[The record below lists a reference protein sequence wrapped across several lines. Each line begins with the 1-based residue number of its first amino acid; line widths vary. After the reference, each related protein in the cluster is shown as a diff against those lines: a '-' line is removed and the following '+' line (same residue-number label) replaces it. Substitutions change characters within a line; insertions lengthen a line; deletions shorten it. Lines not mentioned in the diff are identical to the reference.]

1 LNFQKSLSMH
11 KSILVLEESAM
22 VHDLFESALPQEYW
36 DWHIEHESFPEN
48 YVDHAKDAL
57 PGIIF
62 LSNRDQK
69 NDYAVVKEI
78 RSTQQLQ
85 NTPILLLTLARDKLD
100 EKLLRS
106 LGIQG
111 FLRKPFE
118 SATLLEQI
126 EVTLQNHNRQFQK
139 NERNVLEN
147 VDVIDDE
154 LLGLLS
160 SRTSPNVSIDKL
172 EEELDPTLQLH
183 PIEAESM
190 LLDDDD
196 DLQDLYDTLSE
207 SDEGDVELPFDADE
221 FDVENEE
228 DEFYSLEADQAETEA
243 IELELE
249 EISLDIDEVE
259 PGMADGPAS
268 EAPFNS
274 ASDGKGLLEVSVS
287 TEFQETVGDPVVNV
301 SRDGEIGLMEV
312 EVVPY
317 ESGGMMEDS
326 ADELEDNF
334 YDSDLQPLSDGD
346 AEQITELKVT
356 FSGSVPPSESGSES
370 VVENNAVAGDSN
382 LPYTELEITP
392 CNDEDIIVIEHAE
405 INDDLNDDYEIIY
418 DEDFDDSELL
428 DISIEGIDTEED
440 ESLMETDAIDE
451 AAIEESME
459 EVDLMSDTI
468 EDLDMELDD
477 EVNALTIEDDPFLDN
492 DYDSPDEEL
501 VAGHLDEDSPL
512 SEDSDEGFDPVEDDD
527 DPSSIL
533 ISNVDESSDPDFED
547 DGDLQEVE
555 GIDDLRDFEPD
566 FSESDPV
573 VVEQDEAENLEI
585 DFEGSDV
592 NYSDDEAE
600 QLLEEL
606 EGLDSENAQ
615 MNIQEMINF
624 RQVMKAKYD
633 IPENG
638 LSEID
643 EDGGE
648 DDLEIDFLS
657 DDEIE
662 DFDLAEESETDE
674 VSAMFEDESLE
685 EEDEIDIFA
694 EIEDDDIA
702 EVDLFTEDDDASDD
716 LSVDDTDLYI
726 SDEETLS
733 DDFIIDDT
741 DMEENTLLE
750 ADEMLLDED
759 DADLEDLEDDPF
771 SDATE
776 LEGVDNQ
783 PETEELRDPL
793 TEPPM
798 MMEEEAR
805 DNIPQE
811 TASESDEIDLLSD
824 DLELDTDFSQEED
837 STEVEED
844 TVSSPDDP
852 ALEENGD
859 LVTSSPEDIE
869 DNISMLGESETEVD
883 EDFFFDDDIEE
894 DDSLDR
900 LEEDGDSADED
911 LFSDDD
917 TAEDDSLDLLEEDG
931 DSADED
937 LFSSDITNED
947 DSLDL
952 MEEEDDST
960 DEDLFTDSGD
970 EDSFEEI
977 ELSEMDTEDPMS
989 LEEIFEPDTAPD
1001 EQSVD
1006 MKAISEAEE
1015 VAIEVPQDVFE
1026 MSDFKM
1032 TDLGEDIGTKSEATL
1047 DEPSVDE
1054 SIQLEEVE
1062 LTEDIDLP
1070 SMDEDL
1076 PDLST
1081 DFDPGDQDDDLLL
1094 EMEDGAPLEELIE
1107 AEADSVDSIGEDI
1120 EILQTENDFESFP
1133 GESDTIG
1140 FTDDPATSP
1149 AQLADPKVPSEGK
1162 KKPQSLSP
1170 DMRDKLSG
1178 MIENVISETIQNT
1191 LHDMLP
1197 DMMDKIIQEELED

>member
-1 LNFQKSLSMH
+1 MH

-22 VHDLFESALPQEYW
+22 VHDLFESALPREYW
-36 DWHIEHESFPEN
+36 DWHVEHESFPEN

-62 LSNRDQK
+62 LSNRDQL
-69 NDYAVVKEI
+69 NDYAVVKKI

-85 NTPILLLTLARDKLD
+85 NTPILLLTIARDKLD

-126 EVTLQNHNRQFQK
+126 EVTLQNHSRQFQK

-154 LLGLLS
+154 LMGLLS
-160 SRTSPNVSIDKL
+160 SRTSPNVSIDNL
-172 EEELDPTLQLH
+172 EEELDPTLQLY

-196 DLQDLYDTLSE
+196 DLQDSYDVLSE
-207 SDEGDVELPFDADE
+207 SDEGDAELPFDAED

-259 PGMADGPAS
+259 PEMADSPAA
-268 EAPFNS
+268 EAPFS
-274 ASDGKGLLEVSVS
+274 SDSDGQGLMEVSVS
-287 TEFQETVGDPVVNV
+287 TEFRETVGDPIVNV
-301 SRDGEIGLMEV
+301 SGDGEIGLMEV
-312 EVVPY
+312 EVVPF
-317 ESGGMMEDS
+317 ESDRLMEDS

-334 YDSDLQPLSDGD
+334 YDSDIEPLFDED

-356 FSGSVPPSESGSES
+356 FSGSVQPSGPGSES
-370 VVENNAVAGDSN
+370 VVENIAVAGDAG

-392 CNDEDIIVIEHAE
+392 CDDEDDIVIEHVE

-418 DEDFDDSELL
+418 EEEFDDSELL
-428 DISIEGIDTEED
+428 DISIEGIDAEED

-459 EVDLMSDTI
+459 EVDLMSDEI
-468 EDLDMELDD
+468 EDLDDMDMGLDD
-477 EVNALTIEDDPFLDN
+477 DVDALTIEDDPFLD
-492 DYDSPDEEL
+492 DDQDLPDEEL
-501 VAGHLDEDSPL
+501 AAGDP
-512 SEDSDEGFDPVEDDD
+512 DEGFDPLEDD

-533 ISNVDESSDPDFED
+533 ISNVEETSDPDSGVD
-547 DGDLQEVE
+547 DDLQEVE
-555 GIDDLRDFEPD
+555 GIDDLSDFEPD
-566 FSESDPV
+566 FSDSDQV
-573 VVEQDEAENLEI
+573 VVEQDEAENLDI
-585 DFEGSDV
+585 DFEADNVSDS
-592 NYSDDEAE
+592 NDDEAE

-638 LSEID
+638 LSETD
-643 EDGGE
+643 EDDVE

-657 DDEIE
+657 DNEIE
-662 DFDLAEESETDE
+662 NFDLADESGTDAE
-674 VSAMFEDESLE
+674 SAMFEDESSD
-685 EEDEIDIFA
+685 EEDELDIFG
-694 EIEDDDIA
+694 EVEDDDIA
-702 EVDLFTEDDDASDD
+702 DVDLFAEDDDASDE
-716 LSVDDTDLYI
+716 LSLDDTDLGI

-741 DMEENTLLE
+741 DMEEDE
-750 ADEMLLDED
+750 AILDD
-759 DADLEDLEDDPF
+759 VDLEDLEDDPF
-771 SDATE
+771 SDAAE
-776 LEGVDNQ
+776 LESVDDLSD
-783 PETEELRDPL
+783 TEELRDPL

-798 MMEEEAR
+798 IMEEKE
-805 DNIPQE
+805 D
-811 TASESDEIDLLSD
+811 SDEIDLLSD
-824 DLELDTDFSQEED
+824 DLELDADF
-837 STEVEED
+837 
-844 TVSSPDDP
+844 SPDDP
-852 ALEENGD
+852 APEENGD
-859 LVTSSPEDIE
+859 LFTSSPEDSE
-869 DNISMLGESETEVD
+869 DDIGRLDESEA
-883 EDFFFDDDIEE
+883 DD
-894 DDSLDR
+894 
-900 LEEDGDSADED
+900 D
-911 LFSDDD
+911 LFSDDIIEEKD
-917 TAEDDSLDLLEEDG
+917 SLGLLEEDEDSADDDLFSDESVEDVDDSFDLLEEG
-931 DSADED
+931 DDSVDDD
-937 LFSSDITNED
+937 LFSD
-947 DSLDL
+947 D
-952 MEEEDDST
+952 
-960 DEDLFTDSGD
+960 GY

-977 ELSEMDTEDPMS
+977 ELSEMDTEESMG
-989 LEEIFEPDTAPD
+989 LEEISEPDTAPD

-1006 MKAISEAEE
+1006 MDAISEAEE

-1032 TDLGEDIGTKSEATL
+1032 TDLGEDTEVVSEATP
-1047 DEPSVDE
+1047 DEPSADE
-1054 SIQLEEVE
+1054 SFLPDEVE

-1081 DFDPGDQDDDLLL
+1081 DFDPDDQDDDLLL
-1094 EMEDGAPLEELIE
+1094 DMEDEAPLEEVM
-1107 AEADSVDSIGEDI
+1107 DVED
-1120 EILQTENDFESFP
+1120 
-1133 GESDTIG
+1133 
-1140 FTDDPATSP
+1140 
-1149 AQLADPKVPSEGK
+1149 K
-1162 KKPQSLSP
+1162 KKPRSLSP

-1178 MIENVISETIQNT
+1178 MIENVISETIQTT